1 MRLIPK
7 RKIFTAEENPATTSA
22 AIQHILQNVDISQS
36 IDDIAT
42 DGTRLKAISS
52 NWANGIAIIAYL
64 GL

>member
-22 AIQHILQNVDISQS
+22 AIQHILQNVDISRS
-36 IDDIAT
+36 IDDTPTAGI
-42 DGTRLKAISS
+42 RLRAISS
-52 NWANGIAIIAYL
+52 NRANGIAIIAYL